1 MRTKSEVQK
10 ASHACNHRQG
20 SDSCIYGL
28 DPMVTCV
35 CDNLSSRGCPERDH
49 NALASQQVL
58 SHIGEDLIVLVSV
71 ENQGIVA

>member
-1 MRTKSEVQK
+1 
-10 ASHACNHRQG
+10 
-20 SDSCIYGL
+20 
-28 DPMVTCV
+28 MVTCV

-58 SHIGEDLIVLVSV
+58 SHIGEDLTVLVSV